1 MASTELSPREEEIV
15 ALCVEGLNNEE
26 IADHLGL
33 SVGTINSYWM
43 RIKLKVGGS
52 GRTDT
57 VVRIV
62 KDKIERDLRDCNEE
76 REFLAKTV
84 AAHEQNTGVA
94 LALLNRAMD
103 QFESAAWA
111 TDKDLSIRV
120 VANGEFLS
128 KYFGARWEVGKT
140 VPEMFKA
147 KDPEHTALVCH
158 FRALQG
164 EDCNTRLGGE
174 FANNTLRVSPM
185 TDESGQITGC
195 ISILHT
201 VARDDR

>member
-26 IADHLGL
+26 IADRLGL

-76 REFLAKTV
+76 RELLAKTV
-84 AAHEQNTGVA
+84 AAHERNLRSA
-94 LALLNRAMD
+94 IALLDQAMD
-103 QFESAAWA
+103 QFGSAAWA
-111 TDKDLSIRV
+111 TDKDLSIQV
-120 VANGEFLS
+120 VANGESLS
-128 KYFGARWEVGKT
+128 KHFGAKWEVGKT
-140 VPEMFKA
+140 VTEMFKA
-147 KDPEHTALVCH
+147 KDPEHTAGVCH
-158 FRALQG
+158 FRALQC
-164 EDCNTRLGGE
+164 EDCNARLGAA
-174 FANNTLRVSPM
+174 FAN
-185 TDESGQITGC
+185 
-195 ISILHT
+195 
-201 VARDDR
+201 